1 MSSLDRFFDD
11 RRKQLRRLDPVTRI
25 RQTIDVNKNVS
36 CHNCKEVLIP
46 ERLAE
51 RLYVCPHCE
60 SLQRMP
66 AMARLE
72 YLLEE
77 GWESIDE
84 PAVFN
89 NPLEFEG
96 YQESWERATAQG
108 SLDEAIGFARGK
120 ILGQP
125 VILGV
130 MDPYFMM
137 GSMGSIVG
145 ERVCQAFE
153 RASKEELPVVIC
165 CASGGARMQEGLFS
179 LMQMRRTAAAVRN
192 FQASGGF
199 YVAVLTDPTTGGVT
213 ASFASLGN
221 VTLAERQALIGFAG
235 PRVIRETIQTNLPEG
250 FQQAEF
256 QREHGFV
263 DRVVRRENLAMEI
276 ARMLAFH
283 SVKQEFKPGRLNDVT
298 HLPGGANHVTP
309 EVLRESTPE
318 DAYAKVKAARDVNR
332 PSPKEILA
340 SLCEEIVTLS
350 GDRYYGDDQ
359 ALQGGLALFNGQPM
373 TWLINEKGEGL
384 ESQIRHHFGMPH
396 PEGYRKAIR
405 LMQEAEAFGRPILT
419 IIDTPGAYPGL
430 GAEERGQG
438 AAIADALAAMSEL
451 TVPVI
456 ALVSGEA
463 GSGGALGIACADKVY
478 MLEGAVYTLLSAEAF
493 STILWKDASRAP
505 EAAARMRATAED
517 CYELGFCDGIF
528 PDDLTGLKD
537 HLIAD
542 LEGRRV

>member
-1 MSSLDRFFDD
+1 M
-11 RRKQLRRLDPVTRI
+11 
-25 RQTIDVNKNVS
+25 
-36 CHNCKEVLIP
+36 
-46 ERLAE
+46 
-51 RLYVCPHCE
+51 
-60 SLQRMP
+60 
-66 AMARLE
+66 
-72 YLLEE
+72 
-77 GWESIDE
+77 
-84 PAVFN
+84 
-89 NPLEFEG
+89 
-96 YQESWERATAQG
+96 
-108 SLDEAIGFARGK
+108 
-120 ILGQP
+120 
-125 VILGV
+125 
-130 MDPYFMM
+130 
-137 GSMGSIVG
+137 
-145 ERVCQAFE
+145 
-153 RASKEELPVVIC
+153 
-165 CASGGARMQEGLFS
+165 
-179 LMQMRRTAAAVRN
+179 
-192 FQASGGF
+192 
-199 YVAVLTDPTTGGVT
+199 
-213 ASFASLGN
+213 
-221 VTLAERQALIGFAG
+221 
-235 PRVIRETIQTNLPEG
+235 
-250 FQQAEF
+250 
-256 QREHGFV
+256 
-263 DRVVRRENLAMEI
+263 
-276 ARMLAFH
+276 
-283 SVKQEFKPGRLNDVT
+283 
-298 HLPGGANHVTP
+298 
-309 EVLRESTPE
+309 
-318 DAYAKVKAARDVNR
+318 
-332 PSPKEILA
+332 
-340 SLCEEIVTLS
+340 CEEIVTLS

>member
-1 MSSLDRFFDD
+1 
-11 RRKQLRRLDPVTRI
+11 
-25 RQTIDVNKNVS
+25 
-36 CHNCKEVLIP
+36 
-46 ERLAE
+46 
-51 RLYVCPHCE
+51 
-60 SLQRMP
+60 MP
-66 AMARLE
+66 ALARFEFLMD
-72 YLLEE
+72 E
-77 GWESIDE
+77 GWESIDA
-84 PAVFN
+84 PAVFT
-89 NPLEFEG
+89 NPLEFDG
-96 YQESWERATAQG
+96 YEESWERAKDQG
-108 SLDEAIGFARGK
+108 SLDEAIGFAKGQ

-153 RASKEELPVVIC
+153 QATREGLPVVIC

-192 FQASGGF
+192 FQDQGGF
-199 YVAVLTDPTTGGVT
+199 YLAVLTDPTTGGVT

-256 QREHGFV
+256 QRDHGFV
-263 DRVVRRENLAMEI
+263 DRVVRRENLAAET
-276 ARMLAFH
+276 ARILAFH
-283 SVKQEFKPGRLNDVT
+283 SVKQDYKPGRLNDVA
-298 HLPGGANHVTP
+298 HLPGSADQVRP

-318 DAYAKVKAARDVNR
+318 NAYAKVKTARDAGR
-332 PSPKEILA
+332 LSPKKILE
-340 SLCEEIVTLS
+340 SLCDEIVTLS
-350 GDRYYGDDQ
+350 GDRHYGDDE
-359 ALQGGLALFNGQPM
+359 ALQGGLALFNGKPV
-373 TWLINEKGEGL
+373 TWLINVKGEGL

-405 LMQEAEAFGRPILT
+405 LMQEAEKFGRPILT

-438 AAIADALAAMSEL
+438 AAIADALAAMSQL
-451 TVPVI
+451 TVPVLT
-456 ALVSGEA
+456 LVSGEA
-463 GSGGALGIACADKVY
+463 GSGGALAIACADKVY
-478 MLEGAVYTLLSAEAF
+478 MLEGAIYTLLSAEAF

-505 EAAARMRATAED
+505 EAAAKMRATAED
-517 CYELGFCDGIF
+517 CFELGFCDEIF

-537 HLIAD
+537 RWIAD